1 MVFEVECIDRMYCN
15 VYIPGLQYTGGLVGY
30 VHQQLGLPIA
40 STAPLAKI
48 SDRFSAAVHRFA
60 VDQQVPWVDSLKG
73 QRKDDVMHEHLGRF
87 TATQGVVFIGRAQEK
102 TAVFRTEKRRNF
114 EGRSYPWIVKS
125 TGMVNHFYFYCV
137 DDDFGPFFIKFC
149 SYFPYSAKLCING
162 NHWAQH
168 QAAKA
173 GIGFTPLDNAFA
185 TVDDPA
191 GLKAICDRLGP
202 HHINALLD
210 KWLAIL
216 PNPFTDADRDAGY
229 RYEISVLQAEFSLT
243 QMLDRPVSGRI
254 FFEQV
259 IRDNLDLG
267 RPDQVSLVFDRHL
280 VRRGPRPTPGRFRT
294 RVITTGVTP
303 SLHVDYKHTNIKQY
317 HKEGRALRTE
327 TTINDTRDFDI
338 GKRLVNLPALREI
351 GSKANRRL
359 LGVQRLDHDPITG
372 TRNLHNLTDPVT
384 TETGTRFPGLRLGHQ
399 RSHALL
405 SALLIFRLQ
414 PDGFANRDLRA
425 VTAELAGLAPELVS
439 AGQMTYDL
447 RRLRTHGVIEKIA
460 HTHRY
465 QVTDAGLNTAMFL
478 TRVHDRLLPTGLA
491 QLAERST
498 PHRLC
503 AAATAYQ
510 NAIDNLT
517 NATGLVAS

>member
-1 MVFEVECIDRMYCN
+1 
-15 VYIPGLQYTGGLVGY
+15 
-30 VHQQLGLPIA
+30 VHKHLGLPVA
-40 STAPLAKI
+40 STAPLANI

-60 VDQQVPWVDSLKG
+60 RDNCVPWVDFARG

-87 TATQGVVFIGRAQEK
+87 TGSQGVVFIGRAQEK
-102 TAVFRTEKRRNF
+102 TTVFRTEKRRDTA
-114 EGRSYPWIVKS
+114 GVSYPWIVKS
-125 TGMVNHFYFYCV
+125 TGMVNQYYFYCV
-137 DDDFGPFFIKFC
+137 DEDFGPFFIKFC
-149 SYFPYSAKLCING
+149 SYFPYNAKLCLNG

-191 GLKAICDRLGP
+191 GLQQICDRLGP
-202 HHINALLD
+202 EQIQALLD

-216 PNPFTDADRDAGY
+216 PNAFTDVDRADGY
-229 RYEISVLQAEFSLT
+229 RYDISVLQAEFSLT
-243 QMLDRPVSGRI
+243 QMLDRPQSGRI

-259 IRDNLDLG
+259 IHDNLDIG
-267 RPDQVSLVFDRHL
+267 RPDQVTLVFG
-280 VRRGPRPTPGRFRT
+280 RRLFRKGPNRTPGRFRT
-294 RVITTGVTP
+294 RVITDGVTP
-303 SLHVDYKHTNIKQY
+303 SLHVDYKHTTIKQY

-327 TTINDTRDFDI
+327 TTINNTRDFDI

-351 GSKANRRL
+351 GFKANRRL
-359 LGVQRLDHDPITG
+359 QSVQRLDHDPIIG
-372 TRNLHNLTDPVT
+372 ARDLHTLTDPT
-384 TETGTRFPGLRLGHQ
+384 TTNKGTRVPGLRLGQQ

-414 PDGFANRDLRA
+414 LDGFANRDLRA
-425 VTAELAGLAPELVS
+425 ITAQLRGLPPDLAS

-447 RRLRTHGVIEKIA
+447 RRLRTHGLIERIP

-465 QVTDAGLNTAMFL
+465 QVTDHGLRTAMFL
-478 TRVHDRLLPTGLA
+478 TRLHDRLIPTGLA
-491 QLAERST
+491 HLANQST
-498 PHRLC
+498 PNPLRS
-503 AAATAYQ
+503 AATAYQ

-517 NATGLVAS
+517 DATGLTA